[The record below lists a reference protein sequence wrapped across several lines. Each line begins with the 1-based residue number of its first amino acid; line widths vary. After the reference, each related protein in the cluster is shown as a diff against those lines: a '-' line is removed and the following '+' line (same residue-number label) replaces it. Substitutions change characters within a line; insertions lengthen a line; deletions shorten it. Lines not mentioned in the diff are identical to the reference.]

1 MSLSRASALGYSGR
15 GRSRRRPH
23 LAHGSSSSRKRQ
35 CPRRPEPPKRAR
47 TRSTR
52 TSRIRRGSPRERSQ
66 TKATAAGRGRDAT
79 RREAIKIPF
88 PSRAACPWRG
98 GGIPPAAACSR
109 TESSVIVTVV
119 RGDPRSV
126 CPLALGA
133 DPRSVCPLARH
144 RGAIDP
150 GSTSAEHR
158 RKARKVGDAMEV
170 RTQEEQVTAII
181 CMVQRIR
188 IVLLVLGLPEEE
200 FNIPSVCSSLRK
212 KSTDMPIGSVG
223 VGAKVC
229 RASSEDASK
238 DDACIYTVSAMAHWP
253 LLVAFDASWFSH
265 HHCTLPLNNGVVV
278 RS

>member
-1 MSLSRASALGYSGR
+1 VSSWGVAVSLLRASALGYSGR

-133 DPRSVCPLARH
+133 DPRSVY

-158 RKARKVGDAMEV
+158 RKARKVGDAMEEV
-170 RTQEEQVTAII
+170 RTQEEQVTAIY
-181 CMVQRIR
+181 MH
-188 IVLLVLGLPEEE
+188 
-200 FNIPSVCSSLRK
+200 
-212 KSTDMPIGSVG
+212 GSENSDRAA
-223 VGAKVC
+223 GAWT
-229 RASSEDASK
+229 S
-238 DDACIYTVSAMAHWP
+238 
-253 LLVAFDASWFSH
+253 
-265 HHCTLPLNNGVVV
+265 
-278 RS
+278 